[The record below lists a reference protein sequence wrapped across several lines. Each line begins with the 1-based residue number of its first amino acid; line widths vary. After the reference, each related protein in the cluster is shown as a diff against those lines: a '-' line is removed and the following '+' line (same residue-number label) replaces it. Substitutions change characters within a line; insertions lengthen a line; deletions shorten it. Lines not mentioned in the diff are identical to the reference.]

1 MTNIPLEILFQVPS
15 VVGFIWYLSKEHSN
29 IYGEINK
36 HKDALYNDQGRL
48 ETRLSLTE
56 QQVNNDIKRIIDTLQ
71 QNNKRWGTKF
81 DRLESLLDKA
91 IAINKISEKIDKLN
105 GE

>member
-1 MTNIPLEILFQVPS
+1 
-15 VVGFIWYLSKEHSN
+15 
-29 IYGEINK
+29 
-36 HKDALYNDQGRL
+36 KDALYSDQGRL

-56 QQVNNDIKRIIDTLQ
+56 QQLNNDIKRIIDTLQ

-91 IAINKISEKIDKLN
+91 VAINKIAEKIDKLN